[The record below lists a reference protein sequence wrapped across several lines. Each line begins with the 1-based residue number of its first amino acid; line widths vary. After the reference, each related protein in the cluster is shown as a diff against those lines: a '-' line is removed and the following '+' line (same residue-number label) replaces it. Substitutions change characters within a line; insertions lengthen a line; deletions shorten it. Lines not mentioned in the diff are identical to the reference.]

1 MNQDTSTIAFP
12 VIRGT
17 QATRTYYVAMWSYR
31 MMKQITIFDD
41 SDLSQVD
48 RIQRTLNE
56 KRIPEIKNYIL
67 KNPEDYIFSA
77 ITASIDSNVKFEPF
91 GEAGS
96 NSGILKVPMDAKFVI
111 NDGQH
116 RRKAILEA
124 LEESPELASETIA
137 VVFYLD
143 PQLKRSQQMFADLN
157 GQGVKTGKAI
167 NALFDHRDHYSN
179 IARTL
184 AKECNVF
191 RRVTEFEKVSLA
203 KRSKHLFTF
212 SSIVSA
218 TEALLK
224 NITTGDALKDYETSK
239 TYWETVAAC
248 FPQWRHVAEGSV
260 TAGEIRESDLST
272 SGLMMQVLGRVGSS
286 ILQTNPNNW
295 KSLISKLSTLD
306 FDRYNPIWKDTAIIQ
321 EKISK
326 SGTSIALCTTIVKRH
341 IGAPLDDNDYV
352 AETSL
357 GN

>member
-1 MNQDTSTIAFP
+1 MSQDTSTISFP

-31 MMKQITIFDD
+31 MMKTVSIFDD
-41 SDLSQVD
+41 KDLPQIE

-67 KNPEDYIFSA
+67 KNPEEYIFSA
-77 ITASIDSNVKFEPF
+77 ITASVDSNVKFEPF
-91 GEAGS
+91 GETGS
-96 NSGILKVPMDAKFVI
+96 NSGILTVPMESKFVI

-116 RRKAILEA
+116 RRQAILEA
-124 LEESPELASETIA
+124 LEEAPELASETIA

-167 NALFDHRDHYSN
+167 NALFNHRDHYSN

-224 NITTGDALKDYETSK
+224 DSKTEDAVKDYETSK
-239 TYWETVAAC
+239 AYWEAVAAC

-272 SGLMMQVLGRVGSS
+272 SGLMMQVFGRVGSS
-286 ILQTNPNNW
+286 ILQSNPNNW
-295 KSLISKLSTLD
+295 KSIISKLSTLD
-306 FDRYNPIWKDTAIIQ
+306 FDRYNPVWKDTAIIQ
-321 EKISK
+321 DKISK
-326 SGTSIALCTTIVKRH
+326 SGTSIAVCTKIVKRH
-341 IGAPLDDNDYV
+341 IGVPLDEADD
-352 AETSL
+352 TSEASTKA
-357 GN
+357 